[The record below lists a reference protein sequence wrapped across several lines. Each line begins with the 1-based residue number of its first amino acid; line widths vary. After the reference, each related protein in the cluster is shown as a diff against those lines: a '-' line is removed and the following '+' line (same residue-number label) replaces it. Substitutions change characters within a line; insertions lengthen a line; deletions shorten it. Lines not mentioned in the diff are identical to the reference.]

1 LVSIVVTTSDFDER
15 FLDACLHSVRASS
28 YSELDVVVATWGSD
42 QAVRRIVRR
51 HAAEDVRVR
60 WLPRAS
66 PDRVQ
71 ARAAAV
77 ASAKG
82 KYLQFVR
89 GEDQLPSRGIAAL
102 VDSLLG
108 SGSDLAVGRR
118 RNVVTLGRRVREIRD
133 PLDGWAA
140 ARLTMS
146 SCPAV
151 VSDLGLENRMFRT
164 EFWARG
170 QQLWI
175 GRGITEAET
184 VLRATMAARTF
195 DLVDAVAYRDMNRAV
210 GVPVGALA
218 DPLEDLSRWLGDQQ
232 GTLAAVTAVGAPDVI
247 DYWVSSVLDGDLQD
261 FLDHVEVA
269 SDSQWETLRD
279 HAAAL
284 LDLAPAALGRI
295 RAESRVK
302 VWLLANE
309 CRDKL
314 ADLVAARWF
323 ESGNKPSVVEVGGV
337 YADLPGFRDPQ
348 WGVPDE
354 IYLMSPGES
363 ALEVVLRRARW
374 TPHDSLEV
382 TLFAWIDFV
391 SYPGPAQFRID
402 AVDLE
407 SGERIELPLTT
418 GRSPAI
424 NHLAEHRYQDY
435 SWGLVEVSI
444 PIRELAQDPTRERR
458 WRLEVEVRS
467 GPLTRVG
474 GLTRRDEHGP
484 ARFASA
490 RLPAPRRVGGVRARL
505 AADPEEVALLI
516 TTPAPVAQ
524 LVAGEVE
531 GRRVT
536 GRLELASGRPDLVRA
551 EGPGGRSVTT
561 PLVPTGDAWA
571 FELMVPKGLRNHS
584 DAAPGIWVLRV
595 VTQDGHAL
603 PIGWPP
609 EILEPWAQLGVGS
622 LALASSALGNCELVE
637 ANDTLVIDAVA
648 VHDATG
654 PTIEISGRWLGER
667 PRDAT
672 LTLTSP
678 RTSLVLPE
686 LGQSPDGSV
695 RWGTRLES
703 DEWGRGPL
711 PVPSGRYVL
720 RLACASRT
728 GRLRMAGRA
737 ASSVLNVT
745 DGDTYSWRV
754 FRAGSDVVVHLARPV
769 GAEERSPYYQRQLQ
783 VACLSPDRP
792 LRSDAVYLQ
801 SYVGASAT
809 DSQLAIHRE
818 LRRRWP
824 DWTLIWGIHDRS
836 SWVPE
841 DAVAVVMNTREW
853 YDALATSRYLV
864 NNIDF
869 DRWFSPRPGQKFL
882 QTFHGYPAK
891 SMGIRLWEAKSF
903 TPRRIA
909 AELARTSGDW
919 DLILTPTPEM
929 DEHYRREYRYTGEIH
944 SAGYPRDDELV
955 GPQAPEIRDRTRRLL
970 NIEPGQTVVL
980 YAPTWRDDMAT
991 NYRNA
996 EMAEHIDLEDASE
1009 LLGPEFVFLMRGH
1022 RFHGKAGTRGT
1033 ASARLIDVTHYPE
1046 INDLILASDAAVL
1059 DYSSLRFDFALTRRP
1074 MLFLVPDLAS
1084 YTGSVRGFL
1093 YDFASSA
1100 PGPLL
1105 DTPDQVVAALQ
1116 DLPRVSREYAAA
1128 YETFHQTFNYLQD
1141 GRAAERVV
1149 SAFFDPDQP

>member
-1 LVSIVVTTSDFDER
+1 MSIVVTTSDADGR
-15 FLDACLHSVRASS
+15 FLDACLHSVRGQAHPA
-28 YSELDVVVATWGSD
+28 LDVVVATWGSD
-42 QAVRRIVRR
+42 SIVRGIIRR

-60 WLPRAS
+60 CLPNAS
-66 PDRVQ
+66 SDRVQ
-71 ARAAAV
+71 ARASAV
-77 ASAKG
+77 AAAKG
-82 KYLQFVR
+82 EFLQFVK
-89 GEDQLPSRGIAAL
+89 GEDQLPNAGISAL
-102 VDSLLG
+102 VDSLLE

-133 PLDGWAA
+133 PLDGWSAA
-140 ARLTMS
+140 GLTMS

-170 QQLWI
+170 QQLWAAQ
-175 GRGITEAET
+175 GRTEAET
-184 VLRATMAARTF
+184 VLRATMSARTF

-210 GVPVGALA
+210 GVPVGALS
-218 DPLEDLSRWLGDQQ
+218 DPLEELPRWLGEQQ
-232 GTLAAVTAVGAPDVI
+232 GTLAAVTAVGAHEVI
-247 DYWVSSVLDGDLQD
+247 GYWVSSVLDGDLQE
-261 FLDHVEVA
+261 FLDHSELA
-269 SDSQWETLRD
+269 NDSQWETLRE
-279 HAAAL
+279 HAEAL
-284 LDLAPAALGRI
+284 LELAPAALDRI
-295 RAESRVK
+295 RAESRAK
-302 VWLLANE
+302 VWLLTHE
-309 CRDKL
+309 RRDQL
-314 ADLVAARWF
+314 ADLVTARWF
-323 ESGNKPSVVEVGGV
+323 ENGNKPTVVETDGV
-337 YADLPGFRDPQ
+337 YADLPGFRDPE
-348 WGVPDE
+348 WAVPDE
-354 IYLMSPGES
+354 IYLMAPGET
-363 ALEVVLRRARW
+363 ALEVALRGARW
-374 TPHDSLEV
+374 TTAHTLEV

-391 SYPGPAQFRID
+391 SYPGPAQVRVH
-402 AVDLE
+402 AVDIA
-407 SGERIELPLTT
+407 SGERTELPTKT

-424 NHLAEHRYQDY
+424 NHLVEHRYQDY
-435 SWGLVEVSI
+435 SWGLVEVSV
-444 PIRELAQDPTRERR
+444 PIGEFAQDPPRERR
-458 WRLEVEVRS
+458 WRLEVGVQS
-467 GPLTRVG
+467 GPLMRVG
-474 GLTRRDEHGP
+474 GFSRRDERGR
-484 ARFASA
+484 ARVSST
-490 RLPAPRRVGGVRARL
+490 RLPPPRQVGNVRAGL
-505 AADPEEVALLI
+505 VADPEEVAVLVAG
-516 TTPAPVAQ
+516 PAPVAQ
-524 LVAGEVE
+524 LMTGGVD
-531 GRRVT
+531 GRRLT
-536 GRLELASGRPDLVRA
+536 GRLEVTAGQPALLRA
-551 EGPGGRSVTT
+551 EGPGGRSVSSA
-561 PLVPTGDAWA
+561 LVPNGDTWA
-571 FELMVPKGLRNHS
+571 FELVVPKGPRNRGDTS
-584 DAAPGIWVLRV
+584 SGVWALSVL
-595 VTQDGHAL
+595 TEDGRAL

-609 EILEPWAQLGVGS
+609 EVPEPWAQLGSGS
-622 LALASSALGNCELVE
+622 LALASSALGDCELIE
-637 ANDTLVIDAVA
+637 TGDTLVIEAVE
-648 VHDATG
+648 VHEDPA
-654 PTIEISGRWLGER
+654 PRIEIVGRWLEQR
-667 PRDAT
+667 PRGVT
-672 LTLTSP
+672 LTLTSS
-678 RTSLVLPE
+678 RTSLDLTE
-686 LGQSPDGSV
+686 LETTEGV
-695 RWGTRLES
+695 RWGASLET

-711 PVPSGRYVL
+711 PIPSGRYVL
-720 RLACASRT
+720 RLSLGNRT
-728 GRLRMAGRA
+728 GRVHLAGQA
-737 ASSVLNVT
+737 ADSLVDVA
-745 DGDTYSWRV
+745 DAKTYSWRL
-754 FRAGSDVVVHLARPV
+754 FRVNSEVGIHLGRPV
-769 GAEERSPYYQRQLQ
+769 GARERSPYYQHQLQ
-783 VACLSPDRP
+783 VACLSADRP
-792 LRSDAVYLQ
+792 LRDDAVYLQ

-824 DWTLIWGIHDRS
+824 HWSLIWGVHDRS

-841 DAVAVVMNTREW
+841 DAVPVVMNTREW

-944 SAGYPRDDELV
+944 SAGYPRDDDLV
-955 GPQAPEIRDRTRRLL
+955 GPEALEIRERTRRLL

-996 EMAEHIDLEDASE
+996 AMAEHIDLEDAST

-1128 YETFHQTFNYLQD
+1128 YETFHQRFNYLQD
-1141 GRAAERVV
+1141 GEAAKRVV
-1149 SAFFDPDQP
+1149 SAFFEPDQP